1 MVHNFKEG
9 GGMENDFS
17 KLIARYIDDRKMM
30 KIEQFE
36 KDAEKKRKGVKD
48 PEELP
53 ELEAVLADERKNLE
67 NKFLP
72 ENWLTDAARRAKQRQ
87 LVTHAI
93 KFIHPDA
100 KGNSF
105 YAPGGPE
112 NSEMKEADHFISTA
126 SLKSPEIDSVGNA
139 AALDVSSFLQLSL
152 EGKTLVEFIRQS
164 DVTPLKPFASDTSQL
179 DEWMSGFREVLSAG
193 QPVSHT
199 LSKQIYFPVDGHQY
213 HLLSPL
219 YPSSLV
225 HAVYSR
231 ITEHRFSETA
241 KEARKAKR
249 EGRFCKEMAVDF
261 PDTLRQSFGG
271 TKPQNIS
278 QLNSQRNGKSI
289 LLSCAPPSWK
299 KQRKPPFKTK
309 TIFSKYHFGFRV
321 WREILD
327 LRRFLDQQVS
337 QGSNMRIRRK
347 REEMID
353 KIMDHFIQYGA
364 EIQSLHEYAGWSG
377 KDECHLNSAQKLWL
391 DPFRGKTDE
400 LFRQERENNDWQADV
415 SDQFAFW
422 LNKEI
427 DKSSRLTPG
436 DREHLEWQGLVE
448 SKLKMFKQDFEEY
461 A

>member
-1 MVHNFKEG
+1 
-9 GGMENDFS
+9 MENDFS
-17 KLIARYIDDRKMM
+17 KIISRYIEDRKKL

-36 KDAEKKRKGVKD
+36 KDAERKRKGVKD
-48 PEELP
+48 PEELA
-53 ELEAVLADERKNLE
+53 ELETILMAERKKKE
-67 NKFLP
+67 EESLP
-72 ENWLTDAARRAKQRQ
+72 ANWLTDAARRAGQRQ
-87 LVTHAI
+87 GKNPLTLVTHAI
-93 KFIHPDA
+93 KYSHP
-100 KGNSF
+100 
-105 YAPGGPE
+105 YAVGSSLFSPGGEDRPDYC
-112 NSEMKEADHFISTA
+112 KADSIISTA
-126 SLKSPEIDSVGNA
+126 SLVEPELDWVCDA
-139 AALDVSSFLQLSL
+139 AKLDVVSLLMLSL
-152 EGKTLVEFIRQS
+152 KGKRLFSFIQKNDPS
-164 DVTPLKPFASDTSQL
+164 PLRPFASDDSQL
-179 DEWMSGFREVLSAG
+179 DEWMAGFREVLSAG

-199 LSKQIYFPVDGHQY
+199 LSKQIYFPVDDHQY

-219 YPSSLV
+219 YPTSLV
-225 HAVYSR
+225 QAIYSR

-241 KEARKAKR
+241 KKARKAKR
-249 EGRFCKEMAVDF
+249 EGRSCDDMVVGF
-261 PDTLRQSFGG
+261 PDTLIQSFGG

-299 KQRKPPFKTK
+299 KQQKPPLKTR
-309 TIFSKYHFGFRV
+309 TIFSKYHFVSRV

-327 LRRFLDQQVS
+327 LRRFLDQQVNKD
-337 QGSNMRIRRK
+337 SNVRIRRK

-364 EIQSLHEYAGWSG
+364 EIQSLLEHAGWSG

-391 DPFRGKTDE
+391 DPLRVKTDE
-400 LFRQERENNDWQADV
+400 LFRQEREKNDWQADV
-415 SDQFAFW
+415 ADQFAFW

>member
-1 MVHNFKEG
+1 
-9 GGMENDFS
+9 MENDFS
-17 KLIARYIDDRKMM
+17 RLISQYIDDRKMM

-36 KDAEKKRKGVKD
+36 KDAEKKRKDAKD
-48 PEELP
+48 PEELA
-53 ELEAVLADERKNLE
+53 EVETVIADERKKLE

-87 LVTHAI
+87 LVTHGI

-100 KGNSF
+100 KGSSF
-105 YAPGGPE
+105 YAPGGSE
-112 NSEMKEADHFISTA
+112 NSGMKGLDCFISTA
-126 SLKSPEIDSVGNA
+126 SLTSPGIDSVGNA

-152 EGKTLVEFIRQS
+152 EGRTLVEFFRQN
-164 DVTPLKPFASDTSQL
+164 DVTPLKPFASDENQL
-179 DEWMSGFREVLSAG
+179 DEWLAGFREVLSAG

-199 LSKQIYFPVDGHQY
+199 LSKQIYFPVEDRHY

-219 YPSSLV
+219 YPTSLV
-225 HAVYSR
+225 QAVYSR

-241 KEARKAKR
+241 KEARNAKR
-249 EGRFCKEMAVDF
+249 EGKFCKHMVVNF
-261 PDTLRQSFGG
+261 PDTLIQTFGG

-278 QLNSQRNGKSI
+278 QLNSQRNGKSV
-289 LLSCAPPSWK
+289 LLSCAPPTWEK
-299 KQRKPPFKTK
+299 IQKPPLKTK
-309 TIFSKYHFGFRV
+309 TIFSPYHFVSRV
-321 WREILD
+321 WWEILV
-327 LRRFLDQQVS
+327 LRRFLDEQVS
-337 QGSNMRIRRK
+337 KDSNVRIRRK

-364 EIQSLHEYAGWSG
+364 EIQSLREHAGWSG
-377 KDECHLNSAQKLWL
+377 KIECHLNSAQKLWL
-391 DPFRGKTDE
+391 DPLRSKTDE
-400 LFRQERENNDWQADV
+400 LFRQEREKNDWQADV
-415 SDQFAFW
+415 ADQFALW

-436 DREHLEWQGLVE
+436 DYEHNEWQGLVK

>member
-1 MVHNFKEG
+1 
-9 GGMENDFS
+9 MENDFS
-17 KLIARYIDDRKMM
+17 KLIVRYIDDRKMM

-36 KDAEKKRKGVKD
+36 KNAEKKRKDARD
-48 PEELP
+48 PEELAD
-53 ELEAVLADERKNLE
+53 LETILADERKKLE

-87 LVTHAI
+87 LVTHAV

-100 KGNSF
+100 KGSSF
-105 YAPGGPE
+105 YATGDSQK
-112 NSEMKEADHFISTA
+112 SEMTGDYHYISTA
-126 SLKSPEIDSVGNA
+126 SLKFPKIDSVGNA

-152 EGKTLVEFIRQS
+152 EGRTLVEYFRQS
-164 DVTPLKPFASDTSQL
+164 DVTPLRPFASNDSQL
-179 DEWMSGFREVLSAG
+179 DEWMAGFREVLSAG
-193 QPVSHT
+193 QPVAHT
-199 LSKQIYFPVDGHQY
+199 LSKQIYFPVDDHRY

-219 YPSSLV
+219 HPTSLV
-225 HAVYSR
+225 QAIYGR
-231 ITEHRFSETA
+231 ITEHRFSEIA
-241 KEARKAKR
+241 KKARKAKR
-249 EGRFCKEMAVDF
+249 EGRFCEDVVVDF
-261 PDTLRQSFGG
+261 PDTLIQSFGG

-289 LLSCAPPSWK
+289 LLNCAPPSWK
-299 KQRKPPFKTK
+299 KQQKPPLKTK
-309 TIFSKYHFGFRV
+309 TIFSKYRFGSRV

-337 QGSNMRIRRK
+337 KDSNVRIRKK

-364 EIQSLHEYAGWSG
+364 EIQSLREHAGWSG
-377 KDECHLNSAQKLWL
+377 KDECYLNSAQKLWL
-391 DPFRGKTDE
+391 DPLRVKTDE

-415 SDQFAFW
+415 ADQFALW

>member
-1 MVHNFKEG
+1 
-9 GGMENDFS
+9 MENDFS
-17 KLIARYIDDRKMM
+17 KIISRYIEDRKKL

-36 KDAEKKRKGVKD
+36 KDAERKRKNVKD
-48 PEELP
+48 PEELA
-53 ELEAVLADERKNLE
+53 ELETTLTDERKKLE

-100 KGNSF
+100 KGSSF
-105 YAPGGPE
+105 YAPG
-112 NSEMKEADHFISTA
+112 SSKKLEMAGGDHFISTG
-126 SLKSPEIDSVGNA
+126 SLKSPGIDSVGNA

-152 EGKTLVEFIRQS
+152 EGRTLVEFFRQN
-164 DVTPLKPFASDTSQL
+164 DVTPLKPFASDDSQL
-179 DEWMSGFREVLSAG
+179 DEWMAGFREVLSAG

-199 LSKQIYFPVDGHQY
+199 LSKQIYFPVDDHQY

-219 YPSSLV
+219 YPTSLV
-225 HAVYSR
+225 QAIYSR

-241 KEARKAKR
+241 KKARKAKR
-249 EGRFCKEMAVDF
+249 EGRSCDDMVVGF
-261 PDTLRQSFGG
+261 PDTLIQSFGG

-299 KQRKPPFKTK
+299 KQQKPPLKTK
-309 TIFSKYHFGFRV
+309 TIFSKYHFVSRV

-327 LRRFLDQQVS
+327 LRRFLDQQVNKD
-337 QGSNMRIRRK
+337 SNVRIRRK

-364 EIQSLHEYAGWSG
+364 EIQSLLEHAGWSG

-391 DPFRGKTDE
+391 DPLRVKTDE
-400 LFRQERENNDWQADV
+400 LFRQEREKNDWQADV
-415 SDQFAFW
+415 ADQFAFW